1 MNRTLS
7 FADFW
12 AKKDHEGILLL
23 DRLFTYRVAVFFA
36 YLAYKLGVTPNQVT
50 FAACGLGCL
59 SGLLAFFPQHEQ
71 RGLVHIHTGHLEN
84 FPRSALIR

>member
-12 AKKDHEGILLL
+12 AKKDYEEILLL

-36 YLAYKLGVTPNQVT
+36 YLAYRLGVTP
-50 FAACGLGCL
+50 
-59 SGLLAFFPQHEQ
+59 S
-71 RGLVHIHTGHLEN
+71 
-84 FPRSALIR
+84 

>member
-1 MNRTLS
+1 MNRASS

-12 AKKDHEGILLL
+12 AKKDQEGILLL

-59 SGLLAFFPQHEQ
+59 SGFLAFF
-71 RGLVHIHTGHLEN
+71 LSTN
-84 FPRSALIR
+84 NAALSISILGISKISLARL